1 MASRLHRLQTPAAL
15 PANYMTFSEDY
26 TKFTWLTGGTGAA
39 IPHIYSAGTTL
50 AVGTKVTVPDIPGG
64 EVGKGF
70 TCTGLTVDPDNGNLW
85 VGNFGSTRG
94 GAGGNSPP
102 ISIVQMTPDGAS
114 MVSQIILPT
123 QGIGG
128 LQGIAFVS
136 TGGLKCLAYVG
147 GADNRI
153 RFVNRDGSIPRPD
166 IQLPFTA
173 NALTWDPQLGGLWV
187 GDANSPMGY
196 LVGLDGVQ
204 RRAVDFN
211 FSGFSSPMDHFC
223 VDASRGTGGYL
234 WGTCGANGAPG
245 VVFVYDKDK
254 DVIVNRYLL
263 DSAQAVEGLVVQG
276 TVFKTVSD
284 GYYHS
289 TGSAPNTTG
298 AFMLNELQTYTVPS
312 TIPAWRHARV
322 YRASDMVG
330 PNGSTPMRLLLDR
343 GDGDT
348 SADFCFVTRQGDVAA
363 NAQVANLAV
372 YAKSADPAVTANL
385 GLRLLSGASAVNF
398 PVGAAYSRP
407 FTSATYANG
416 ANDCQ
421 FGTRGAMTPD
431 RIVNVTATGIALN
444 LGASAVAYNPRLG
457 A

>member
-1 MASRLHRLQTPAAL
+1 
-15 PANYMTFSEDY
+15 MTFSEDY
-26 TKFTWLTGGTGAA
+26 TKFTWLTGGTGAT
-39 IPHIYSAGTTL
+39 IPHVYSAGTTL
-50 AVGTKVTVPDIPGG
+50 TVGSKVTVPDIPGG
-64 EVGKGF
+64 EAGKGF

-85 VGNFGSTRG
+85 VGNFGATRG
-94 GAGGNSPP
+94 GAGGNSTP
-102 ISIVQMTPDGAS
+102 ISLVQMAPDGSS

-123 QGIGG
+123 QTIGG
-128 LQGIAFVS
+128 LQGIAAIS
-136 TGGLKCLAYVG
+136 ANGLKCFAYVG
-147 GADNRI
+147 GSDNRI

-166 IQLPFTA
+166 IQLPFNA
-173 NALTWDPQLGGLWV
+173 NALTWDAQLNGLWV

-196 LVGLDGVQ
+196 LVGLDGFI

-223 VDASRGTGGYL
+223 VDPARGTGGYL
-234 WGTCGANGAPG
+234 WASAGANGSPG
-245 VVFVYDKDK
+245 VVFAYDKDK
-254 DVIVNRYLL
+254 DIVVNRYLL
-263 DSAQAVEGLVVQG
+263 SDAQAPEGLLVQG
-276 TVFKTVSD
+276 NTLKMVSD

-298 AFMLNELQTYTVPS
+298 IYMVNELQTYTL
-312 TIPAWRHARV
+312 PAITQWRYARV
-322 YRASDMVG
+322 YRASEMLG
-330 PNGSTPMRLLLDR
+330 PTGTIPMRLLLDR

-363 NAQVANLAV
+363 NTQVANLAV
-372 YAKSADPAVTANL
+372 YAKSFDPAVTANL
-385 GLRLLSGASAVNF
+385 GLRLLSGASLVNF

-421 FGTRGAMTPD
+421 FGTRGTFTPD
-431 RIVNVTATGIALN
+431 RIVNVTTAGIALN